1 MFDNIS
7 LLSLQLHKNL
17 LVYDQNNFGSSS
29 VVFGNLPQSSVIFR
43 KCSEVFRKCS
53 ETFVKPSEQFWK
65 IFRSLRKVV
74 RNLQKIVKN
83 GIISLR
89 PCPILAVLGIFFI
102 QLFPNWTACSPIRY
116 TSQQVRLE

>member
-7 LLSLQLHKNL
+7 LLSLQLHENL
-17 LVYDQNNFGSSS
+17 SVYDQNNFGSSS

-53 ETFVKPSEQFWK
+53 ETFVRHSEQFWK
-65 IFRSLRKVV
+65 IFGSLRKLV
-74 RNLQKIVKN
+74 RNLRKILKN

-89 PCPILAVLGIFFI
+89 LCPILAVLGIFYI
-102 QLFPNWTACSPIRY
+102 QIGQHVVLLHINTN
-116 TSQQVRLE
+116 QQVRLE